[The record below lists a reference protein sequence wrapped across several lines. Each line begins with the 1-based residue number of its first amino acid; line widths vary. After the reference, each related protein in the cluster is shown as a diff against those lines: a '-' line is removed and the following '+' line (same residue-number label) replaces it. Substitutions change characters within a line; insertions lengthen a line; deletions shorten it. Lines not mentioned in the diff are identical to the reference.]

1 MKYISKYFQDK
12 KVTPAQFITEMICER
27 KAKKDGNDLHHRFWL
42 SDKWNKYFRNQIP
55 TANKLCKQ
63 FSARAIINA
72 LNTTAGLRIFS
83 LRAPHLVPIIEQEEV
98 KLAAQ
103 NTEMRKEV
111 DRSEK
116 KTFTKHKTKQNIISK
131 LRELD

>member
-27 KAKKDGNDLHHRFWL
+27 KAKKDGDDLHHRFWL
-42 SDKWNKYFRNQIP
+42 STKWDKYFKNQIP
-55 TANKLCKQ
+55 AANKLCKQ
-63 FSARAIINA
+63 FPPRAIINA
-72 LNTTAGLRIFS
+72 LNTNAGLRIFS
-83 LRAPHLVPIIEQEEV
+83 LRAPHLKPIIEQEEV

-103 NTEMRKEV
+103 NTEMRKNI
-111 DRSEK
+111 DRIDK
-116 KTFTKHKTKQNIISK
+116 PTYTKHKTKDNIISK